1 MVCQLR
7 KYIMGFPNHGKS
19 KFVTIP
25 GQIEK
30 GDLCLQIVEMN
41 CTTERK
47 QTSRNLIHNGE
58 GSFFINGQ
66 LDIDLPGYDE
76 FNNFR

>member
-1 MVCQLR
+1 
-7 KYIMGFPNHGKS
+7 
-19 KFVTIP
+19 
-25 GQIEK
+25 
-30 GDLCLQIVEMN
+30 MN

-66 LDIDLPGYDE
+66 LDIDLPGDMMNSIISDRKKLDE
-76 FNNFR
+76 KFKVQM